1 MSLGRSVSAASML
14 GPTKVSLPFHLTTI
28 KMVIMLLMEQVV
40 RRVDRPRPL
49 KLSAA
54 NRLSA
59 LELSSVEDVVVLM
72 ENVCRFLIAIAF
84 DPAFKQVLKK
94 LNDVHLLLQA
104 SQWEELRETSHQR
117 TAQVSHFWDKTHL
130 QTLNFSRKITNF
142 LQSLQHLE
150 EIGAPD

>member
-14 GPTKVSLPFHLTTI
+14 GPTKVSISINLTVI
-28 KMVIMLLMEQVV
+28 EMIIMLLLEQVV

-72 ENVCRFLIAIAF
+72 ENVCRFLLPDEFEDKCIVAGISMGGTTR
-84 DPAFKQVLKK
+84 DK
-94 LNDVHLLLQA
+94 LSTDC
-104 SQWEELRETSHQR
+104 SSETHNNNI
-117 TAQVSHFWDKTHL
+117 
-130 QTLNFSRKITNF
+130 NFSTQNN
-142 LQSLQHLE
+142 HLFD
-150 EIGAPD
+150 AVSATLF

>member
-14 GPTKVSLPFHLTTI
+14 GPTKVIPTNLTYT
-28 KMVIMLLMEQVV
+28 KMIITMLLFMEQVV

-72 ENVCRFLIAIAF
+72 ENVCR
-84 DPAFKQVLKK
+84 
-94 LNDVHLLLQA
+94 
-104 SQWEELRETSHQR
+104 
-117 TAQVSHFWDKTHL
+117 
-130 QTLNFSRKITNF
+130 
-142 LQSLQHLE
+142 LQSLHPDAISKKNDLE
-150 EIGAPD
+150 AS

>member
-14 GPTKVSLPFHLTTI
+14 GPTKVSIPIKLSDI
-28 KMVIMLLMEQVV
+28 KMVIVLLVEQVV

-72 ENVCRFLIAIAF
+72 ENVCRFLIAFALHCILS
-84 DPAFKQVLKK
+84 PL
-94 LNDVHLLLQA
+94 HLILFL
-104 SQWEELRETSHQR
+104 
-117 TAQVSHFWDKTHL
+117 
-130 QTLNFSRKITNF
+130 SR
-142 LQSLQHLE
+142 S
-150 EIGAPD
+150 